1 MISLL
6 ILVIVLTI
14 ATHLVN
20 TLGAAAINNA
30 LLVFYC
36 GIYTSLP
43 TKTSQDV
50 RNQQALQKEVV
61 MLRAELRG
69 TSSQDEFAKWAR
81 VRRSLDKKVADL
93 EKLTGSVGAIRTKF
107 DAQTGFVRWVSTS
120 GVGWAI
126 SLWYCR
132 EPIFWIP
139 EGWVPGYVEW
149 GLSFPKAPIGS
160 VSIQVWTF
168 AVTQVLRVVAP
179 IVGSLIT
186 SVMFMR
192 KPVAPMQAG
201 SGEKDKEL

>member
-6 ILVIVLTI
+6 ILIVVLTI

-20 TLGAAAINNA
+20 TLGATAINNA
-30 LLVFYC
+30 LWM
-36 GIYTSLP
+36 IYTSLP
-43 TKTSQDV
+43 TKISQEV
-50 RNQQALQKEVV
+50 RNQTALQKEVV
-61 MLRAELRG
+61 KLRADLRG

-81 VRRSLDKKVADL
+81 IRRVLDKKVADL
-93 EKLTGSVGAIRTKF
+93 EKLTGSVNVARTKF
-107 DAQTGFVRWVSTS
+107 DTKTGFIRWVSTS
-120 GVGWAI
+120 GAGWAI

-132 EPIFWIP
+132 EPVFWIP

-179 IVGSLIT
+179 IIGSLVT

-192 KPVAPMQAG
+192 KPVAPVQAG
-201 SGEKDKEL
+201 SGENGKKEL